1 MLIQFYIYTCVDG
14 QKIAKKLSQ
23 QITKETSSMKRL
35 LSEYNSICCTP
46 DAYDFLSF
54 SEALSNGVIEGRL
67 NGFGSSCS
75 YLMTGSRRQIIDAYL
90 MFCRAEEELL
100 MLQKEAKN
108 LLQYYNYR
116 EIVISAKLAELSSH
130 DDQFHKGS
138 VAMLKHLQRIN
149 RIYYN
154 QAEKTCQSIQNN
166 VATNWSEYCDSDLSD
181 DESDNDFSL

>member
-1 MLIQFYIYTCVDG
+1 
-14 QKIAKKLSQ
+14 
-23 QITKETSSMKRL
+23 
-35 LSEYNSICCTP
+35 
-46 DAYDFLSF
+46 
-54 SEALSNGVIEGRL
+54 
-67 NGFGSSCS
+67 
-75 YLMTGSRRQIIDAYL
+75 
-90 MFCRAEEELL
+90 

-181 DESDNDFSL
+181 DESDNDFSKSLQCIHYIHYYFVDFAQSFFKLLFA